1 MRILIVEQEPKI
13 ARVMVKGLESD
24 RFAVDVAN
32 DGEEGLQLATE
43 IDYDAIILDS
53 VLPRLDGLTVLRRL
67 RKFGSHVRVVLLGA
81 RREVADC
88 VAALQAGADDYLAK
102 PFSFEELLARL
113 HAVLR
118 RPQEIF
124 DKLNVGDL
132 ELDRTRH
139 VVTRGGKPIVLTQRE
154 YALLE
159 YLMRNAGRP
168 VTRTMVVEHVWNLDF
183 EGLTNIVDVYIN
195 YLRIKVDRGFG
206 KRLIHTARG
215 VGYMLASSEEA
226 T

>member
-13 ARVMVKGLESD
+13 ARIMVKGLESD
-24 RFAVDVAN
+24 RFAVDVAS

-43 IDYDAIILDS
+43 IDYDAIILDWL
-53 VLPRLDGLTVLRRL
+53 LPRLDGMTVLRRL
-67 RKFGSHVRVVLLGA
+67 RKFGSHVRVVLIGV
-81 RREVADC
+81 RREDC

-139 VVTRGGKPIVLTQRE
+139 VVARGGKPIVLTQRE

-195 YLRIKVDRGFG
+195 YLRVKVDRGFA

-215 VGYMLASSEEA
+215 VGYMLAASD
-226 T
+226 